1 MTRGLF
7 AASAMVAA
15 TLAIG
20 PASSGLIYPLAQRAG
35 TSVQRTDPVGTTTP
49 TSDTASR
56 PTLSMVP
63 RNPKLESRLHA
74 LLPPGMTVRQA
85 AQGFGDQNQFVST
98 VHVSRNLD
106 IPFIKLKAKIVD
118 ERLSLGQAIQALRPD
133 ADVSKELTRA
143 REMTP
148 KDIY

>member
-1 MTRGLF
+1 
-7 AASAMVAA
+7 
-15 TLAIG
+15 
-20 PASSGLIYPLAQRAG
+20 
-35 TSVQRTDPVGTTTP
+35 
-49 TSDTASR
+49 
-56 PTLSMVP
+56 MVP